1 MTPRADSHIHLF
13 AGGYQDK
20 SFVSRPGISID
31 EAACYDSLSRDHDV
45 VAALVIG
52 YGVPDWCAENNTH
65 LASQLGAYDWVRP
78 VAYVA
83 INTPPTVADLE
94 KLQQEGFLGIGL
106 FPVGD
111 QAEGLADIP
120 GDCWDWLQQN
130 NWLVS
135 VTCQS
140 AALNSWHGVLERF
153 PQLRLLVSHLGL
165 PPAAASPPSPDQAD
179 RAMQTVSRLARYPG
193 VSVKLSGFYALST
206 PGHDYPHEAAWPYV
220 EQLVRAFG
228 CNRLLWG
235 SDFSPCL
242 DWVTF
247 PQTIDLFEKMPF
259 LKPPDVARITGGNLL
274 ALLDEVQAAPSS

>member
-31 EAACYDSLSRDHDV
+31 EAACYDSLTRDHRV

-52 YGVPDWCAENNTH
+52 YGALDWCAENNTY
-65 LASQLGAYDWVRP
+65 LASQLGVYDWIRP

-83 INTPPTVADLE
+83 IDAPPAVGDLE
-94 KLQQEGFLGIGL
+94 KLQQQGFVGIGL
-106 FPVGD
+106 FPVDSQG
-111 QAEGLADIP
+111 AGLAEIP
-120 GDCWDWLQQN
+120 ADFWHWLQER

-135 VTCQS
+135 VTCKT
-140 AALNSWHGVLERF
+140 AALNGWHEVLERF

-165 PPAAASPPSPDQAD
+165 PSAAASPPSPDQAKL
-179 RAMQTVSRLARYPG
+179 AMQSVSELASYPG
-193 VSVKLSGFYALST
+193 VSVKLSGFYAITT

-228 CNRLLWG
+228 CGRLLWG

-242 DWVTF
+242 EWVTF

-259 LKPPDVARITGGNLL
+259 LKQPDVAGITGGNLL
-274 ALLDEVQAAPSS
+274 ALLDEVQTAAPS